1 MAADNLVI
9 SLLARRQFD
18 VPRVVARVNHTEN
31 EWLFTDRWGVDV
43 AISAATSLMSQIEEA
58 TAGAD
63 TVGLLQLASA
73 GVRVIE
79 TLITDRS
86 RAAGLTLAEVSLPT
100 GTMVATV
107 VRSGEPKVPN
117 GSFRLEVGDEVLVV
131 SESSTVPPSSTDRA
145 GVSSSKSLCR
155 VFSCRSIL
163 ASTPIERC
171 LWRSRWRGARRA
183 TRCRERDLACDRPG
197 VRHGKGPGSCPPDGR
212 RRRDHRAGEPAR
224 RARGAWP
231 HRGRAPAAR
240 SGQPRRG
247 PELTSSGAGHAGARC
262 PLTTTAASH
271 QAGHRPDQARRGFR

>member
-1 MAADNLVI
+1 MGFDLGNPSVPDRMAADNLVI

-131 SESSTVPPSSTDRA
+131 SESSTEDDIR
-145 GVSSSKSLCR
+145 
-155 VFSCRSIL
+155 
-163 ASTPIERC
+163 
-171 LWRSRWRGARRA
+171 
-183 TRCRERDLACDRPG
+183 
-197 VRHGKGPGSCPPDGR
+197 
-212 RRRDHRAGEPAR
+212 
-224 RARGAWP
+224 
-231 HRGRAPAAR
+231 
-240 SGQPRRG
+240 
-247 PELTSSGAGHAGARC
+247 
-262 PLTTTAASH
+262 TAFQH
-271 QAGHRPDQARRGFR
+271 